1 MIQAVQCLSIRS
13 ERSDYMYIIYVKDGL
28 GGWFECGA
36 YDSYNEA
43 YEAMSEMSKDDPF
56 HQYRIV
62 HK

>member
-1 MIQAVQCLSIRS
+1 
-13 ERSDYMYIIYVKDGL
+13 MYIVYVKDGL

-36 YDSYNEA
+36 YDSYDEA